1 MSYEKVSTLADE
13 KVQAKRNAKQ
23 LGYLVRF
30 PNLTEKIEMATTIT
44 EVHRLL
50 ATARK
55 AM

>member
-1 MSYEKVSTLADE
+1 MSYEKVSTLKDE
-13 KVQAKRNAKQ
+13 KKQAKRNAKQ
-23 LGYLVRF
+23 LGYLGRF
-30 PNLTEKIEMATTIT
+30 PDLTQKIEMASTIT